1 MMGRLQVICTTD
13 QIKEAKRNVQKYM
26 RKHKSDEDF
35 IDNIS
40 DDFVMGFM
48 ISQRMAW
55 GDYDNG
61 TQRENDDF
69 GKWIPCSE
77 RLPEDE
83 GYILVSFELE
93 EVKPERTV
101 REIREIRT
109 PDPESEE
116 EEGQL
121 PGQMSDEDLSEV
133 AEHMKAM
140 MKILEKYR
148 KE

>member
-48 ISQRMAW
+48 ISQRMVW
-55 GDYDNG
+55 DDYDNG

-77 RLPEDE
+77 RLPEDNTDVIVCFYSGTVTE
-83 GYILVSFELE
+83 MRYWGNGIFQGIYEHTTKVIVAWMPL
-93 EVKPERTV
+93 PEPYKG
-101 REIREIRT
+101 E
-109 PDPESEE
+109 
-116 EEGQL
+116 
-121 PGQMSDEDLSEV
+121 
-133 AEHMKAM
+133 
-140 MKILEKYR
+140 
-148 KE
+148 

>member
-1 MMGRLQVICTTD
+1 MNNQRAIDRLTKHLEWGWSKKTVDAIEMGIHAL
-13 QIKEAKRNVQKYM
+13 KE
-26 RKHKSDEDF
+26 
-35 IDNIS
+35 
-40 DDFVMGFM
+40 
-48 ISQRMAW
+48 
-55 GDYDNG
+55 
-61 TQRENDDF
+61 TQ
-69 GKWIPCSE
+69 WILCSE
-77 RLPEDE
+77 RQPEDE

-121 PGQMSDEDLSEV
+121 PGQMSDEDLPKV

>member
-48 ISQRMAW
+48 ISQRMVW
-55 GDYDNG
+55 DDYDNG

-77 RLPEDE
+77 RLPEDNTDVIVCFYSGTVTEMRYWGNGIFQGIYEHTTKVIVAWMPLPEPYRE
-83 GYILVSFELE
+83 GEN
-93 EVKPERTV
+93 RC
-101 REIREIRT
+101 
-109 PDPESEE
+109 
-116 EEGQL
+116 
-121 PGQMSDEDLSEV
+121 
-133 AEHMKAM
+133 
-140 MKILEKYR
+140 
-148 KE
+148 

>member
-1 MMGRLQVICTTD
+1 MGYIRKGMVINALREDMQDTKKCYEGYQEKESIEFCYNCMERVIDRLPQYYP
-13 QIKEAKRNVQKYM
+13 ENVVEET
-26 RKHKSDEDF
+26 R
-35 IDNIS
+35 
-40 DDFVMGFM
+40 
-48 ISQRMAW
+48 
-55 GDYDNG
+55 
-61 TQRENDDF
+61 
-69 GKWIPCSE
+69 WIPCSE
-77 RLPEDE
+77 RQPEDE

>member
-1 MMGRLQVICTTD
+1 MRYTEYHAGKAVIKDKNKLAEAMEKLAEFEEKEKCGEWLDAIELAKIAIALQ
-13 QIKEAKRNVQKYM
+13 
-26 RKHKSDEDF
+26 
-35 IDNIS
+35 
-40 DDFVMGFM
+40 
-48 ISQRMAW
+48 SQ
-55 GDYDNG
+55 
-61 TQRENDDF
+61 
-69 GKWIPCSE
+69 KWIPCSE
-77 RLPEDE
+77 RQPEDE